1 MKEKIKKIFITGSSG
16 FMGSELISYLRGKYE
31 REYEI
36 KKYDLVDEQD
46 ILAYSNLKE
55 AMKGCDAVIHLAAIR
70 GPDESKTFLDYF
82 KINCHG
88 TLNVVQAAIEN
99 GVKRIIYASSTG
111 YYGLERGVP
120 YIKPIK
126 ESNSVITQHVKAENL
141 NCRDCDVAYS
151 TSKVIAEQILANY
164 GLRKKIEVIILRFGP
179 IGGKRGESWGVDGI
193 RLKMDNALQALE
205 KAITTKKN
213 FWYEAFSITNESD
226 NVDISKAK
234 NFLGYSPV

>member
-1 MKEKIKKIFITGSSG
+1 MKIFLTGSSG
-16 FMGSELISYLRGKYE
+16 YIGRELVKFLNSRYQIVE
-31 REYEI
+31 
-36 KKYDLVDEQD
+36 YDLVNGQD
-46 ILAYSNLKE
+46 IFDYDKLKKS
-55 AMKGCDAVIHLAAIR
+55 MQGCDIVIHLAAIR

-82 KINCHG
+82 KINCQG
-88 TLNVVQAAIEN
+88 TLNIAQAATEN

-141 NCRDCDVAYS
+141 NCRDCDIAYS

-164 GLRKKIEVIILRFGP
+164 GLRKKIEVIILRLGP

-193 RLKMDNALQALE
+193 RLKIDNALQALE
-205 KAITTKKN
+205 KAIMTDKKL
-213 FWYEAFSITNESD
+213 WYDSFTVTDETGG
-226 NVDISKAK
+226 VDLSKIRDV
-234 NFLGYSPV
+234 LGYNPV